1 VGETLLDLMAANGW
15 RGAAAWA
22 GKANDTAPTIAGD
35 QLTRFVPAQGRSAT
49 VFCAI
54 VI

>member
-1 VGETLLDLMAANGW
+1 MSGVQWFAETAV
-15 RGAAAWA
+15 
-22 GKANDTAPTIAGD
+22 KANDIAPTIVGD